1 MDIHFQLTKEIDAL
15 KLKVRTDVE
24 LKELS
29 VKQDRT
35 VHMLE
40 NRLDVATK
48 RFNLAIAQNAKL
60 RAEIDDL
67 LKDRGQFTMLWN
79 KIINQLNTGKQI
91 INDLI
96 EQSTIAFNQR
106 DDDLNKIQA
115 LRERFARNLVEHF
128 IPNIPVK

>member
-1 MDIHFQLTKEIDAL
+1 MNIHFQLTKEIDAL

-106 DDDLNKIQA
+106 DEDLNKIQA

-128 IPNIPVK
+128 IPNITVK